1 MEENKFNQE
10 QPEEIRE
17 TPVSAEETT
26 GETPAE
32 TATEETPAETAEEIP
47 AAAET
52 AEEAPAEPVKKATPG
67 KIALAVGAVVV
78 LAAVLIALIVNGQNR
93 QKAEGDTIA
102 SEPAATVETTEAT
115 IPADGNPE
123 DVTCKGSYS
132 VSDEEISAAADTV
145 VATVGE
151 HTLTNSQ
158 LQVYYWMEI
167 QNFLNTYGNYAAY
180 FGMDYTQPL
189 DTQRSTYDENL
200 TWQQFFLQTALVN
213 WNQVQAMNLMAKEAG
228 LTISAED
235 QAYLDGLDD
244 YLEQTAEGFGLS
256 VEELMTAN
264 FGPGADKEGYRYF
277 QELYLNGLPYYQA
290 ESAKMVP
297 TQEDLETYFAEHEQD
312 YAASGVTKDGK
323 FVDVRHILVQV
334 KGGTTAED
342 GTTTYSDED
351 WKTCEESAQA
361 ILDEWL
367 AGDKTEES
375 FAALATEKTEDPG
388 SQQSGGLYEQV
399 YEGQMV
405 QAFNDWC
412 FDESRAYG
420 DYGLVQTNYGYHVM
434 FFVGSEP
441 QWISYAESDW
451 MNEQSTKLLEGIVE
465 KYPMEVSYED
475 IALGVV
481 QMG

>member
-1 MEENKFNQE
+1 MEEQKNNQE
-10 QPEEIRE
+10 QLEEIQE
-17 TPVSAEETT
+17 APV
-26 GETPAE
+26 PA
-32 TATEETPAETAEEIP
+32 EETPAEAVEAVQEV
-47 AAAET
+47 AVET
-52 AEEAPAEPVKKATPG
+52 AEKTAEQAPAEPAKKATPG
-67 KIALAVGAVVV
+67 KIALAIGAVVV
-78 LAAVLIALIVNGQNR
+78 LAAVLIALIVNGQNGN
-93 QKAEGDTIA
+93 KAGE
-102 SEPAATVETTEAT
+102 AATEPVAAETVEAT

-132 VSDEEISAAADTV
+132 VSDEEVAATADTV
-145 VATVGE
+145 VATIGE
-151 HTLTNSQ
+151 HTLTNRN
-158 LQVYYWMEI
+158 LQVYYWMEV

-180 FGMDYTQPL
+180 FGMDHTQPL
-189 DTQRSTYDENL
+189 DTQRCTYDENL

-228 LTISAED
+228 VTVSAED
-235 QAYLDGLDD
+235 QAYLDGLDA
-244 YLEQTAEGFGLS
+244 YLEQTAAGFGLS

-297 TQEDLETYFAEHEQD
+297 TQEDLETYFAEHEED
-312 YAASGVTKDGK
+312 YAASGVTKDSK

-342 GTTTYSDED
+342 GTVTYSDED
-351 WKTCEESAQA
+351 WKSCEEAAQA
-361 ILDEWL
+361 ILDAWL

-388 SQQSGGLYEQV
+388 SQGTGGLYQQV

-405 QAFNDWC
+405 PAFNDWC
-412 FDESRAYG
+412 FEESRAYG

-451 MNEQSTKLLEGIVE
+451 MNEQSTKLLETIVAA
-465 KYPMEVSYED
+465 YPMEVSYEN

-481 QMG
+481 KMG